1 MNNTLSSISVS
12 KNTFLTDAFKYI
24 QPLYSSSSFYAA
36 TRELAVY
43 LNSDDSSDR
52 IYLRFTTQIF
62 SHPNYHTFDLTPR
75 SDTDYSLSAWSTHPS
90 IQSHGYMFHLYEVY
104 SYGPFHVYVASPTR
118 IDIHIATDSP
128 HWPIFSIH
136 PYTLLAIQLVIQ
148 STQYEIP
155 VTFAQSQ
162 LRYQPNTLGTYIRP
176 LLQCLL
182 NPMILVPEVITT
194 SRNILAP
201 PLVRPTPTFYTVRA
215 HHVTTVMTYLR
226 QSLNLKRSQSSAFE
240 NLFTGQID
248 IQPLWTRQ
256 GFYESYFKIILSY
269 SNFYQCIQQYQD
281 SPLIEAT
288 FFELR
293 PLLKFIPEIRN
304 AIIDDLIRSSTS
316 CSCHRS
322 MFSQSAIACD
332 KIFFS
337 PPCFHPHSSPPTDV
351 VIHGIIATHSAK
363 SSHPRRFPLSETDH
377 VASVC
382 TFSLKHYLPPDEA
395 SFPCYHDRS
404 VLSTRPNPV
413 SALSKTIHNRPF
425 PPLCNPQLR
434 MFL

>member
-1 MNNTLSSISVS
+1 MLLSIYSLCTRHLHFMPQHVNLQSISI
-12 KNTFLTDAFKYI
+12 LM
-24 QPLYSSSSFYAA
+24 
-36 TRELAVY
+36 
-43 LNSDDSSDR
+43 
-52 IYLRFTTQIF
+52 IYLTESIFDSLHRYSHIRITTRSILLL
-62 SHPNYHTFDLTPR
+62 DLILITLYQLGLPI
-75 SDTDYSLSAWSTHPS
+75 HPS
-90 IQSHGYMFHLYEVY
+90 NHMDICFTYMKSTPMDLFMFMLHLPLVLIFI
-104 SYGPFHVYVASPTR
+104 SLLIVHTGLF
-118 IDIHIATDSP
+118 
-128 HWPIFSIH
+128 FSIH
-136 PYTLLAIQLVIQ
+136 PYTLLAIQLITQ

-155 VTFAQSQ
+155 VTFTQSQ

-182 NPMILVPEVITT
+182 NPMIPVPEVITT

-256 GFYESYFKIILSY
+256 GFYESYFKITLSY

-281 SPLIEAT
+281 SPLIET
-288 FFELR
+288 IFFELR
-293 PLLKFIPEIRN
+293 PLMKFVPEIRN
-304 AIIDDLIRSSTS
+304 TIIDDLIRSSTS

-337 PPCFHPHSSPPTDV
+337 PPCFHPHSSPPTVV

-363 SSHPRRFPLSETDH
+363 SSYPRRFPHSETDH

-382 TFSLKHYLPPDEA
+382 TFSLKHYSPPDEA

-404 VLSTRPNPV
+404 ILSTRPNPV
-413 SALSKTIHNRPF
+413 SVLSKIIHNRPF